1 MRDTQ
6 CITNVCCSPSG
17 CIIGVIKRH
26 RGGVQETSDPMSK
39 KVSIYGYLREI
50 MLLIYK
56 RDERGYF
63 FHNEIVSRCAMERIN
78 IEIYE

>member
-1 MRDTQ
+1 MYVVALRGVSLESLRD
-6 CITNVCCSPSG
+6 IE
-17 CIIGVIKRH
+17 
-26 RGGVQETSDPMSK
+26 GVQETSDPMSK

>member
-1 MRDTQ
+1 MYVVALRGVSLESLRD
-6 CITNVCCSPSG
+6 IE
-17 CIIGVIKRH
+17 
-26 RGGVQETSDPMSK
+26 GGVQETSDPMSK

-63 FHNEIVSRCAMERIN
+63 FS
-78 IEIYE
+78 